1 MIKYNKKQDIRE
13 VVLVTLRTQT
23 IWVWIYASLLIRLYL
38 HFHVSKMCCEV
49 YRNYVQ
55 KHFVKCEVGNKHSKH
70 ATNYCIL
77 TNTKHGTES
86 VTCCLLKGIVS
97 MFTKDTVAKVKS
109 EPPLLKKR
117 RGERRGKSYVCFHWM
132 ETWEQSRRQVAN
144 HNKPPKTSLV

>member
-1 MIKYNKKQDIRE
+1 MG
-13 VVLVTLRTQT
+13 
-23 IWVWIYASLLIRLYL
+23 
-38 HFHVSKMCCEV
+38 CEE
-49 YRNYVQ
+49 YRNYIQ

-86 VTCCLLKGIVS
+86 VTCCLIKGIVS

-117 RGERRGKSYVCFHWM
+117 REGKGGAKAMCVSIEWKLG
-132 ETWEQSRRQVAN
+132 
-144 HNKPPKTSLV
+144 NKVIDK